1 MNNFGEI
8 KTKILGKLTES
19 YSSNNKKEI
28 KEILKLIKTDKD
40 FKDLYLFYEEI
51 ENMSFSKTG
60 SAELYLEIVE
70 PLFIEKTEKVKKT
83 IKKISSLLENIDVEN
98 NELYNL
104 LDVISEK
111 TSLKNLDKKINAKKE
126 LLEHLKTEK
135 HINEDQTP
143 TYITNENLLYSVLA
157 NNFNVLYN
165 DTLNESQKNELKS
178 ILSLTNEELNIRA
191 NELKEGVLN
200 TVDNLLAESTEDI
213 LLTKLNSVKDEVR
226 DMTISK
232 YNYYKLLQLK
242 DGLN

>member
-1 MNNFGEI
+1 
-8 KTKILGKLTES
+8 
-19 YSSNNKKEI
+19 
-28 KEILKLIKTDKD
+28 
-40 FKDLYLFYEEI
+40 
-51 ENMSFSKTG
+51 MSFSKTG

-83 IKKISSLLENIDVEN
+83 IKKISPLLENIYVEN

-143 TYITNENLLYSVLA
+143 THITNENLLYSVLA

-165 DTLNESQKNELKS
+165 DTLNESQKNELKN
-178 ILSLTNEELNIRA
+178 ILSLTNEELTIRT

-200 TVDNLLAESTEDI
+200 TVDNLLAESAEDV